1 MYIYGRSNSVT
12 TTIIQ
17 VDIPY
22 HFPSSV
28 KPILTCHHRFVLCV
42 RLMDTVKG
50 IIRPVAR
57 AIGRDWTTRFPAV
70 FLERCAALFMCEGKH
85 AYITLQDS
93 CVRPFTTRN
102 SIRTVHRQTPVH
114 PLTDATEGIHL
125 SPESNRSHYTV
136 SIGVVLR
143 LSYCFVLAF

>member
-1 MYIYGRSNSVT
+1 MSSSIRPLRSANGHRKRDHPPGRSS
-12 TTIIQ
+12 
-17 VDIPY
+17 DW
-22 HFPSSV
+22 S
-28 KPILTCHHRFVLCV
+28 
-42 RLMDTVKG
+42 RLV
-50 IIRPVAR
+50 

-136 SIGVVLR
+136 SIGVVLQ